1 MNSFTLISVLL
12 GGLGIFFFGMK
23 LMSDSL
29 QALFAGLIRKMINSL
44 SSNSLIAVIIGTLVT
59 ILIQSSSTTNVMAV
73 GLVQAGLIT
82 LKQAICVIF
91 GANIGATITGW
102 IISFK
107 ANQYGLVFV
116 AIGFMPSLFLKSS
129 KWQEVGST
137 ILGLGL
143 IYIGLQTMSHG
154 FLSLKT
160 DDIFLQS
167 ISYFTADNYNSYLAC
182 ILMGFFVAMII
193 QSQAAMLAITIAMA
207 STGIINFHSAVS
219 LVLGQNIGATITT
232 VLASVGANVE
242 AKRAARVH
250 ACFNL
255 FGVLILLLALPTF
268 FNMVDW
274 LTPGSAESEVGFHVA
289 MAHTLFN
296 LLATFAFLPFIDH
309 LAKFVTK
316 ITPDK
321 ADKET
326 PHLLAL
332 GDPRVMMPA
341 TSMAQ
346 AESEIRKMA
355 DIVSRMFILSKEY
368 WADENNNKIK
378 YEKVLAYEQITDNI
392 HKELTLFLC
401 YMMVKPLTHG
411 QSEES
416 QSMVKI
422 ADELESIA
430 DYLERL
436 VRYRER
442 FEEGGVLEGDTRQ
455 EFLDFMNDV
464 EKFFLTVKIGLFEEE
479 NLNLEK
485 IESQSTELQI
495 WADTMR
501 SKHIERISKGT
512 TKPMTVLTYSD
523 MVVALRKIRAH
534 TFLMA
539 KAIKQ

>member
-1 MNSFTLISVLL
+1 MNSFSLISILL
-12 GGLGIFFFGMK
+12 GGLGIFFFGMN
-23 LMSDSL
+23 LMSESL

-44 SSNSLIAVIIGTLVT
+44 SANSLIAVMIGTLVT
-59 ILIQSSSTTNVMAV
+59 SLIQSSSTTNVMAV
-73 GLVQAGLIT
+73 GLVQAGLLT

-91 GANIGATITGW
+91 GANIGATVTGW

-107 ANQYGLVFV
+107 AHQYGLFFV
-116 AIGFMPSLFLKSS
+116 ALGFIPSLFIKSN
-129 KWQEVGST
+129 KWKEVGSA

-143 IYIGLQTMSHG
+143 VYIGFQTMIHG
-154 FLSLKT
+154 FSFLKS
-160 DDIFLQS
+160 DAIFLQS
-167 ISYFTADNYNSYLAC
+167 ISYFTGNHYQSYLAC
-182 ILMGFFVAMII
+182 IMMGLFVAMLI
-193 QSQAAMLAITIAMA
+193 QSQAAMLAITMGLAM
-207 STGIINFHSAVS
+207 TGIIPFHSAVS

-232 VLASVGANVE
+232 ILASVGANVD

-255 FGVLILLLALPTF
+255 FGVLIILLVLPYF
-268 FNMVDW
+268 FDLVD
-274 LTPGSAESEVGFHVA
+274 LIIPGTPEAESAYHIA
-289 MAHTLFN
+289 TAHTIFN
-296 LLATFAFLPFIDH
+296 LLATIGFLPFTD
-309 LAKFVTK
+309 LLVKFVTQ
-316 ITPDK
+316 ITPNK
-321 ADKET
+321 VGKET

-332 GDPRVMMPA
+332 GDPRDMMPA

-355 DIVSRMFILSKEY
+355 DIVERMFVLSKEY
-368 WADENNNKIK
+368 WAEDHVNKIK
-378 YEKVLAYEQITDNI
+378 LEKTLAYEQITDNI

-401 YMMVKPLTHG
+401 YMMVKPLTHA

-455 EFLDFMNDV
+455 EFLAFMEDV
-464 EKFFLTVKIGLFEEE
+464 EQFFLVVKTGLFQEHK
-479 NLNLEK
+479 LNMEK
-485 IESQSTELQI
+485 IEAKSSELQV

-512 TKPMTVLTYSD
+512 TKPVTVLTYSD

-539 KAIKQ
+539 KAIDL

>member
-1 MNSFTLISVLL
+1 MNSFSLISILL
-12 GGLGIFFFGMK
+12 GGLGIFFFGMN
-23 LMSDSL
+23 LMSDGL
-29 QALFAGLIRKMINSL
+29 QALFAGLIRKMINSI
-44 SSNSLIAVIIGTLVT
+44 SSNSLIAVLIGTVVT
-59 ILIQSSSTTNVMAV
+59 SLIQSSSTTNVMTV

-82 LKQAICVIF
+82 LKQAISVIF

-102 IISFK
+102 IISMR

-116 AIGFMPSLFLKSS
+116 AIGFMPSLFIKSS
-129 KWQEVGST
+129 KWKEVGRAV
-137 ILGLGL
+137 LGLGL
-143 IYIGLQTMSHG
+143 VYIGYQTMSHG
-154 FLSLKT
+154 FLSLKNDQVFT
-160 DDIFLQS
+160 QS
-167 ISYFTADNYNSYLAC
+167 ISYFTGDDYPSYIAC
-182 ILMGFFVAMII
+182 IAMGFFVALLI
-193 QSQAAMLAITIAMA
+193 QSQAAMLGITIAMA
-207 STGIINFHSAVS
+207 TTGLLSYHSALS
-219 LVLGQNIGATITT
+219 LVLGQNIGTTITT

-255 FGVLILLLALPTF
+255 FGVLVLLIVLPF
-268 FNMVDW
+268 YFNLVDW
-274 LTPGSAESEVGFHVA
+274 LTPGTAETNIAIHVA
-289 MAHTLFN
+289 MGHTLFN
-296 LLATFAFLPFIDH
+296 LFATIAFLPFIDH
-309 LAKFVTK
+309 LARFVTK

-368 WADENNNKIK
+368 WSEENSNKIK
-378 YEKVLAYEQITDNI
+378 FEKILAYEQITDNI

-436 VRYRER
+436 TRYRER
-442 FEEGGVLEGDTRQ
+442 FDEGGILEGDTRL
-455 EFLDFMNDV
+455 EFFAFMDDV
-464 EKFFLTVKIGLFEEE
+464 EKFFNLVKAGLFEEE
-479 NLNLEK
+479 NLDMEK
-485 IESQSTELQI
+485 IEAKSVELQV

-512 TKPMTVLTYSD
+512 TKPVTVLTYSD

-539 KAIKQ
+539 KATN